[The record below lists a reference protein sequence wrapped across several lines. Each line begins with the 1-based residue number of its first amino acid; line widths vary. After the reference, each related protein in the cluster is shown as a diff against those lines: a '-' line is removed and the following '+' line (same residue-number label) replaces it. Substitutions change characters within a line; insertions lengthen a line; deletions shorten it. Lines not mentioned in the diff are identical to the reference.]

1 MAPSKEFMDAFK
13 KELKNAKSY
22 SDLMGKDGIIKNLLK
37 EALETML
44 EAELTEQLG
53 YEKNSVAG
61 NNTGNSRNGKTTK
74 TVISSNGE
82 FDLQIPRDRNS
93 EFNPIIIPKHTK
105 VIPEIE
111 DKIISLYAKG
121 ISVRDIQSYIEEI
134 YALNISAQ
142 SISNITESVMEKVAL
157 WQSRSLEPVY
167 PIIFLDAIHFKV
179 KEDSRIVSKAAY
191 TVLSIDV
198 HGHKDMLGI
207 WVGQAES
214 AKFWLN
220 ILNELKSRGLQDIL
234 IACVDGLKG
243 FEDAILAVFPKTIVQ
258 GCVVHQLRNS
268 LKLIASKDQ
277 KEFLRDIKP
286 VYSASSLSEAEKLF
300 SELADKWKLKYPFV
314 IKSWSENWN
323 KLTSFYQFPVELRKS
338 IYTTNLVE
346 NLHRQFRK
354 VTKAKAVFPND
365 QALIKSLYLA
375 FSDISRKWT
384 MPIQNW
390 PLVLSQLNIIFEL
403 RISKFL

>member
-198 HGHKDMLGI
+198 HGHKDMPGVFG
-207 WVGQAES
+207 WD
-214 AKFWLN
+214 KLN
-220 ILNELKSRGLQDIL
+220 LLSFGLI
-234 IACVDGLKG
+234 
-243 FEDAILAVFPKTIVQ
+243 
-258 GCVVHQLRNS
+258 
-268 LKLIASKDQ
+268 
-277 KEFLRDIKP
+277 
-286 VYSASSLSEAEKLF
+286 F
-300 SELADKWKLKYPFV
+300 S
-314 IKSWSENWN
+314 
-323 KLTSFYQFPVELRKS
+323 
-338 IYTTNLVE
+338 TNLNPE
-346 NLHRQFRK
+346 
-354 VTKAKAVFPND
+354 VFK
-365 QALIKSLYLA
+365 ISLL
-375 FSDISRKWT
+375 
-384 MPIQNW
+384 P
-390 PLVLSQLNIIFEL
+390 VLMA
-403 RISKFL
+403 